1 MSCIDFEHL
10 SINRRRDLIDFVEG
24 MPSVINKRVKM
35 MINEHYMDPCMYK
48 GSSRNLHEYCTITK
62 FLSNRQINNVA
73 LPSASYYQSDYCTMM
88 EQIYDKNIMSG
99 NSRLMLF
106 NLANSESYDNESM
119 IELEIAIAK
128 ELKINS
134 GINKTDFSYM
144 INQYIMPYKYKV
156 YDAYTRIILSPDIE
170 LDDCDGQQMY
180 RIWSYINNSIKTAPS
195 YYSTHNLPI
204 LLYIYF
210 KQLGIEQCV
219 RKYNLFDRFKYDI
232 LHLHNHL
239 KIDEFVSKIENDLNF
254 MIDENRGIAYA
265 SSQLIGINDNINH
278 IKTDHSNISGSIH
291 FLFKNLD
298 LTDDDKESL
307 GVNINKLTKKMIS
320 DYIPSVL
327 NPDNEIS
334 FFLTSND
341 ICHLMKFDGT
351 EIGSVYDKFSYSVKV
366 IGKFND
372 DFYLFFKVKNKESS
386 GHIYGISINTIE
398 NGCRKIFD
406 MKRSNNFVYKFIPE
420 L

>member
-62 FLSNRQINNVA
+62 FLSNRQINNVT

-88 EQIYDKNIMSG
+88 KQIYDKNVMSG
-99 NSRLMLF
+99 NSRLMSF

-119 IELEIAIAK
+119 IELEIAIAR
-128 ELKINS
+128 ELRINS
-134 GINKTDFSYM
+134 SIDKTDFAHM
-144 INQYIMPYKYKV
+144 INQYIIPYKSQV
-156 YDAYTRIILSPDIE
+156 YDAYTRIILSPNIE
-170 LDDCDGQQMY
+170 LDEYGGKQMY
-180 RIWSYINNSIKTAPS
+180 RLCSYINDSIKSLPS

-210 KQLGIEQCV
+210 KQLGIENCV
-219 RKYNLFDRFKYDI
+219 RKYNLFDRFKYGI
-232 LHLHNHL
+232 LHLHGHL
-239 KIDEFVSKIENDLNF
+239 KIDDLVSKIENDLNF

-265 SSQLIGINDNINH
+265 SSQLIGINDRISR
-278 IKTDHSNISGSIH
+278 IKTVQNNIRGSMV
-291 FLFKNLD
+291 FLFKDLD
-298 LTDDDKESL
+298 LSDDDKESL
-307 GVNINKLTKKMIS
+307 SSNINKLTKKVIS
-320 DYIPSVL
+320 DYIPPIS
-327 NPDNEIS
+327 NPDKNIS
-334 FFLTSND
+334 FFLSSND
-341 ICHLMKFDGT
+341 ICHLMKFNGT
-351 EIGSVYDKFSYSVKV
+351 KIGSLYDKFSYNVKI

-372 DFYLFFKVKNKESS
+372 DFYLFFKVNNKESS
-386 GHIYGISINTIE
+386 GHIYGISISTTE

-406 MKRSNNFVYKFIPE
+406 MERNNNFIYKFIPE